1 MYAYTAPTGE
11 NLRLAYEFYADF
23 YIKKD
28 CSIKGGYY
36 NGEEDRLG
44 KAGDHIGLF
53 ELGYNAYPDSE
64 KIKEV
69 INSIPDRGANDDKT
83 NLHNNLGYLR
93 LYSIDVDSS
102 N

>member
-11 NLRLAYEFYADF
+11 NLRLAYEFYSDF
-23 YIKKD
+23 YVTKD

-36 NGEEDRLG
+36 SGEEDRIG

-53 ELGYNAYPDSE
+53 ELGLNAYPDSE
-64 KIKEV
+64 KIKAAV
-69 INSIPDRGANDDKT
+69 NAIPDRGGNSKDD
-83 NLHNNLGYLR
+83 NLHDQLGYLR
-93 LYSIDVDSS
+93 FYSIDADST